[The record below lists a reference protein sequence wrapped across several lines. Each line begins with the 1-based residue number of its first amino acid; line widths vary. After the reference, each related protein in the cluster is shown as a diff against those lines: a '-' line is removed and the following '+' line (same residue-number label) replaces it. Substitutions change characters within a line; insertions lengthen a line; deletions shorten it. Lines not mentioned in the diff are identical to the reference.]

1 MTTYQWDEEY
11 TSTTSAEIADGQYVV
26 SLGKTSGDKLLMA
39 GEMAFASAPGEKM
52 AGMTITIKG
61 EGAYAIIDGKKY
73 EAVNGVL
80 EVKLPAK
87 TGKIPVIIGNAG
99 TKAGTFSITVAT
111 PSEDNSDTGDN
122 AAIVLFG
129 SLMALSIMA
138 TAVLLIPNIR
148 KKLMNK

>member
-1 MTTYQWDEEY
+1 MKEEAKVEAGGEQHYELDE
-11 TSTTSAEIADGQYVV
+11 
-26 SLGKTSGDKLLMA
+26 KL
-39 GEMAFASAPGEKM
+39 

-61 EGAYAIIDGKKY
+61 EGAYAIIEGKKY

-99 TKAGTFSITVAT
+99 SKAATFSITIAA

-122 AAIVLFG
+122 TAIVLFG
-129 SLMALSIMA
+129 SLMALSVLA
-138 TAVLLIPNIR
+138 AGALLIPDVR
-148 KKLMNK
+148 KRIFK